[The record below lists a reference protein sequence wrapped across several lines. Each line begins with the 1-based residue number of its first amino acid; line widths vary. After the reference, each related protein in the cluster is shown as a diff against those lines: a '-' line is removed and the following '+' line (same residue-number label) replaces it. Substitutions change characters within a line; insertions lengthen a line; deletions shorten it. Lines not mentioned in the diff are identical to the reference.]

1 MGLNGQLDTGMQI
14 DGATDNTAIGNVGD
28 RLKVD
33 ITGAATTTDVE
44 YPTFVVFANDIA
56 TGNNKSMVSLVNTTG
71 SIVKLKIREIRII
84 NTQNTAV
91 AGVVATFYMYRC
103 VTHSAGTALTPLTHD
118 TSDTLSGS
126 ITARTGATIG
136 TESTGILKHWEWST
150 DEWEA
155 GQNPNV
161 ESNDHAL
168 QSLIPAF
175 YLVPKTKPVTLNAN
189 EGITLKCTT
198 NTNTGLFDI
207 MITFTQE

>member
-1 MGLNGQLDTGMQI
+1 MGIGGQLDSGTQI

-33 ITGAATTTDVE
+33 ITGTADTIDIE

-71 SIVKLKIREIRII
+71 STVKLKIREIRII
-84 NTQNTAV
+84 NTQNNAV
-91 AGVVATFYMYRC
+91 SGVVADFFMYRC
-103 VTHSAGTALTPLTHD
+103 VTHSAGTALTPQTHD

-136 TESTGILKHWEWST
+136 TEGTGILKHWEWST
-150 DEWEA
+150 DEWAQGNNVDVEA
-155 GQNPNV
+155 Y
-161 ESNDHAL
+161 DHTL
-168 QSLIPAF
+168 QSLMPAF
-175 YLVPKTKPVTLNAN
+175 YPVPKTKPVTLNAN